1 MKMNYRLLFPLFL
14 LVSCP
19 SLRVVAMDETQEL
32 VFAADGYV
40 NRDFDENI
48 LREMGFKE
56 IQIKAMNPYYY
67 GAMASLEQQP
77 VEATTWG
84 KDPEFEASK
93 AHPRAKWNQIP
104 VADVVTK
111 LEESLKLGSITE
123 STADAAKAE
132 LHELNSAQAVFDA
145 QLASKDLHTLAF
157 LTASQKAKQLQADR
171 LNALQLQAGKDKDKG
186 LEYHLQTSSEKKR
199 QDKFAALDNVNAQ
212 RVKTWFTENDKF
224 MRSHS
229 TIIDSFATILPK
241 DDLAKAIEA
250 DNQKIKSLSAKL
262 EAAKPA
268 PVQPAAKSALASILS
283 VFWRS

>member
-32 VFAADGYV
+32 VLAADGYV

-67 GAMASLEQQP
+67 HAMASLEQQP
-77 VEATTWG
+77 VEATTWA

-111 LEESLKLGSITE
+111 LEQSLKLGSITE

-132 LHELNSAQAVFDA
+132 LHELNSARAVIDA
-145 QLASKDLHTLAF
+145 QGARKDLHMLAAF
-157 LTASQKAKQLQADR
+157 TASQAAKNHQSAR
-171 LNALQLQAGKDKDKG
+171 I
-186 LEYHLQTSSEKKR
+186 
-199 QDKFAALDNVNAQ
+199 AQ
-212 RVKTWFTENDKF
+212 P
-224 MRSHS
+224 
-229 TIIDSFATILPK
+229 A
-241 DDLAKAIEA
+241 LAKAFHT
-250 DNQKIKSLSAKL
+250 KIGLLDQDYSKRTKAWALENEQLDLALKIRSDKEKIDSLTKKIQ
-262 EAAKPA
+262 EAKPKA
-268 PVQPAAKSALASILS
+268 EQPAPKSVLASILS
-283 VFWRS
+283 LFWRS